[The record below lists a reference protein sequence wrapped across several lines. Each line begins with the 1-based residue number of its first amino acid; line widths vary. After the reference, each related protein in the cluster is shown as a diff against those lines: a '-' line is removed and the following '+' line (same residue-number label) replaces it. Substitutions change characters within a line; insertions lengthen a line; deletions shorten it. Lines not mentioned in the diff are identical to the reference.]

1 MSRPFSSPEDQLPPR
16 PRRRLVTRWSAATGV
31 VILLALGFI
40 GGVLVQRGKQP
51 AAAAAATATATG
63 AGAGAGAGPGPGRAS
78 PGAAGTA
85 DGGGPAPV
93 AGKVASVDGGT
104 LYVTTNQGT
113 TVKVR
118 TNDAAKVT
126 RTAKS
131 RVGAVHPGDSVV
143 ITGSTGANGA
153 VTAGQITATE
163 SGVTPGGFGGFGGG
177 GRFGGQQPGRGAGGG
192 G

>member
-1 MSRPFSSPEDQLPPR
+1 MSGPFSSPEDQLPPR

-51 AAAAAATATATG
+51 AAAASATG
-63 AGAGAGAGPGPGRAS
+63 AGLGAGPGRAS
-78 PGAAGTA
+78 PGAAGNA

-163 SGVTPGGFGGFGGG
+163 SGVTPGGFGGFGGFGGG